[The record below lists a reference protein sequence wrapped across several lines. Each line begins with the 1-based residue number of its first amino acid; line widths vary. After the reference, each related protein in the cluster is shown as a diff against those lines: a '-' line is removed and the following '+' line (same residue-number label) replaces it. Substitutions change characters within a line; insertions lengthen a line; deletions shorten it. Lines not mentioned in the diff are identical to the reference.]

1 MESEIMDAVSARLQ
15 QAGHLLPAPPSP
27 QARYAP
33 YSTWTCAQTTFVSIS
48 GQTSRV
54 NGAPMAGFCHGDSD
68 IAQGKKAAVIATL
81 NALAILKVACGGD
94 LSRVKQITRLRGY
107 VRSTPA
113 FTAQSTVLDG
123 ASEVLALAFPTQALP
138 ARTAVGVSALP
149 GECLVEIEIE
159 AIL

>member
-1 MESEIMDAVSARLQ
+1 MMDAVEARLQ
-15 QAGHLLPAPPSP
+15 DAGHTLPAPPTP

-33 YSTWTCAQTTFVSIS
+33 FCTWTCAQTTFVSIS
-48 GQTSRV
+48 GQTCRV
-54 NGAPMAGFCHGDSD
+54 NGVPMAGFCHGDSD

-81 NALAILKVACGGD
+81 NALALLKAACGGD

-113 FTAQSTVLDG
+113 FTAQSAVIDG
-123 ASEVLALAFPTQALP
+123 ASDLLALAFPSQPLP